1 MENSHLTD
9 STVYDSMI
17 LVDAAHLD
25 AVAFDLIVNFERM
38 LERQIPPG
46 DLARW
51 IDCIALDGGLR
62 AGDHHTAVCFIHD
75 PENQE
80 LQHFQPARFTSD
92 LHGKAFHDNLGE
104 FILTTIPVEPI
115 ISREDLLVEI
125 FSQALRTSS
134 IERVMVVADI
144 DGLTEE
150 SRNLQTRIKK
160 LCIESLSTNTQRHF
174 PRKEITLFTMQPISG
189 KGFEQE
195 LLGYSLMAALGINA
209 AEVQ

>member
-25 AVAFDLIVNFERM
+25 AVAFNLIVNFERM

-46 DLARW
+46 DLPRW
-51 IDCIALDGGLR
+51 IDRIALDGGLR

-75 PENQE
+75 PENQK

-115 ISREDLLVEI
+115 IRREDLLVEI

-150 SRNLQTRIKK
+150 SRDLQTRI
-160 LCIESLSTNTQRHF
+160 NTQRHF